1 MVIGPWSIIGE
12 NVEIGEGCE
21 IGPHVIIKSNTRIG
35 KNNKIYQFSSIG
47 EDPSDMKFAGEE
59 TWLEIGDNNIIR
71 EGCDLHRGTAGGG
84 GVTRIGNHNLL
95 MPYVHIAHDC
105 QIANHVI
112 LANNAALTGHVEISD
127 WVVFGGYV
135 GVNQFL
141 KLGAHCFVG
150 GMTHIT
156 HDVPAYVIVSG
167 TPPTV
172 RSINSIGLGR
182 RGFSKQTILQIKRAF
197 KIVYKKGYSLQEALS
212 ELEILSSECAE
223 VRVLMDSI
231 NASTKG
237 IHR

>member
-12 NVEIGEGCE
+12 NVEIADGCK

-35 KNNKIYQFSSIG
+35 KNNQIYQFSSIG

-59 TWLEIGDNNIIR
+59 SWLEIGDNNIIR
-71 EGCDLHRGTAGGG
+71 EGCDLHRGTAIGG
-84 GVTRIGNHNLL
+84 GVTRIGNDNLL

-105 QIANHVI
+105 RIGNHVI
-112 LANNAALTGHVEISD
+112 LANNAGLTGHVEIDD
-127 WVVFGGYV
+127 WVIFGGYV

-141 KLGAHCFVG
+141 KIGAHSFVG

-156 HDVPAYVIVSG
+156 NDVPAYVIVSG

-172 RSINSIGLGR
+172 RGINSIGLER
-182 RGFSKQTILQIKRAF
+182 RGFTKQSILQIKRAF
-197 KIVYKKGYSLQEALS
+197 KIVYKKGNSLQEALS
-212 ELEILSSECAE
+212 ELEILAAECAE
-223 VRVLMDSI
+223 VRVLLDSI
-231 NASTKG
+231 KASTKG